1 MLTIIQQEKMMKKF
15 FRLFFAATLLFSS
28 GGMAIGAPTPTFDID
43 FYGGDTGL
51 VQGVYDTNTNLSLS
65 AGESVS
71 VDILVSGF
79 NDPGDGLAG
88 WALRLEHGDGLS
100 ASNLER
106 NTDLWTMAIRRPDI
120 QDGYLT
126 IEGLADFNVGIEGDD
141 NILFSFDLTAA
152 DITTASVLTLWDF
165 DKGGGMDDAQ
175 TLSGYTLDGAHLP
188 VDLATINAGD
198 PVPVPAAVWLFGS
211 GLTGLLAI
219 RRRKTGK

>member
-1 MLTIIQQEKMMKKF
+1 MKKIF
-15 FRLFFAATLLFSS
+15 KLILVATLLAGST
-28 GGMAIGAPTPTFDID
+28 GMAIGAPTPTFDID

-51 VQGVYDTNTNLSLS
+51 VQGVYDTGNNLDLS
-65 AGESVS
+65 QGESVS

-79 NDPGDGLAG
+79 NEPGDGLAG
-88 WALRLEHGDGLS
+88 WALRLDYGEGLS

-120 QDGYLT
+120 QDGFLT

-141 NILFSFDLTAA
+141 NILFSFDLTAMDA
-152 DITTASVLTLWDF
+152 TMASVLTLWDY
-165 DKGGGMDDAQ
+165 DMGGGMADAQ

-188 VDLATINAGD
+188 VDLATAN
-198 PVPVPAAVWLFGS
+198 VPVPAAVWLLGS

-219 RRRKTGK
+219 RRRQASKSK